1 MAEPSPQTRPVD
13 ELTCKQLVELVTD
26 YFADALPPAE
36 RARFDAHLAG
46 CRGCRA
52 YLAQMQR
59 TIQTLGTLTEE
70 AVSPQA
76 REHLLRAFR
85 DWKTA

>member
-1 MAEPSPQTRPVD
+1 LAEASAQMRPDD

-26 YFADALPPAE
+26 YFEGALPTAE
-36 RARFDAHLAG
+36 RACFEAHLAG

-52 YLAQMQR
+52 YLAQMRR
-59 TIQTLGTLTEE
+59 TIRTLGALTEE
-70 AVSPQA
+70 SIAPPA

-85 DWKTA
+85 DWKTS